1 MELMIQWEDNMAGH
15 LAEAAKFA
23 RRKNNVNYYCYHA
36 WIAFRA
42 SAELVY
48 VGIMSF
54 IHGIFPFIYPGFGL
68 AKIIVKS
75 TNKIRQSIP
84 DWEGWQDLDK
94 WENKEYK

>member
-1 MELMIQWEDNMAGH
+1 MAGH

-75 TNKIRQSIP
+75 TNKIRQINSRL
-84 DWEGWQDLDK
+84 GRMTRFR
-94 WENKEYK
+94 

>member
-1 MELMIQWEDNMAGH
+1 MTLWEDNIAGH

-23 RRKNNVNYYCYHA
+23 RRKNNVSYYCYHA

-48 VGIMSF
+48 VGTMSF

-84 DWEGWQDLDK
+84 DWEGWQELDN

>member
-1 MELMIQWEDNMAGH
+1 MIQWEDNMAGH

-23 RRKNNVNYYCYHA
+23 RRKNNVYYYCYHA

-48 VGIMSF
+48 VGTMSF

-84 DWEGWQDLDK
+84 DWEGWQELDN

>member
-1 MELMIQWEDNMAGH
+1 MAGH
-15 LAEAAKFA
+15 LAEASKFA
-23 RRKNNVNYYCYHA
+23 RRKNNISYYCYHA

-48 VGIMSF
+48 VGTMSF

-84 DWEGWQDLDK
+84 DWEGWQELDNWK
-94 WENKEYK
+94 IRNTNNVKRFVG

>member
-1 MELMIQWEDNMAGH
+1 MIQWEDNMAGH

-23 RRKNNVNYYCYHA
+23 RRKNNVSYYCYHA

-48 VGIMSF
+48 VGTMSF

-84 DWEGWQDLDK
+84 DWEGWQELDN

>member
-1 MELMIQWEDNMAGH
+1 MTLWEDNMAGH

-23 RRKNNVNYYCYHA
+23 RRKNNVSYYCYHA

-48 VGIMSF
+48 VGTMSF

-84 DWEGWQDLDK
+84 DWEGWQELDN

>member
-1 MELMIQWEDNMAGH
+1 MAGH

-23 RRKNNVNYYCYHA
+23 RRKNNVSYYCYHA

-48 VGIMSF
+48 VGTMSF
-54 IHGIFPFIYPGFGL
+54 IHGIFQFIYPGLGL
-68 AKIIVKS
+68 AKIIVKT

-84 DWEGWQDLDK
+84 DWEGWQELDN

>member
-1 MELMIQWEDNMAGH
+1 MAGH
-15 LAEAAKFA
+15 LAEASKFA
-23 RRKNNVNYYCYHA
+23 RRKNDFSYYCYHA

-48 VGIMSF
+48 VGTMSF

-84 DWEGWQDLDK
+84 DWEGWQELDN

>member
-1 MELMIQWEDNMAGH
+1 MTGH

-23 RRKNNVNYYCYHA
+23 RRKNNVSYYCYHA

-48 VGIMSF
+48 VGTMSF
-54 IHGIFPFIYPGFGL
+54 IHGIFPFIYPRFGL

-75 TNKIRQSIP
+75 ANKIRQSIP
-84 DWEGWQDLDK
+84 DWEGWQELDN

>member
-1 MELMIQWEDNMAGH
+1 MAGH

-23 RRKNNVNYYCYHA
+23 RRKNNVSYYCYHA

-48 VGIMSF
+48 VGTMSF
-54 IHGIFPFIYPGFGL
+54 IHGIFPFIYPGFRL

-84 DWEGWQDLDK
+84 DWEGWQELDN
-94 WENKEYK
+94 WETK